1 MRFRGDDMFGDKG
14 MSPIECSAV
23 PRSVTGCL
31 EFEKKKVTYFD
42 AEFHSIALACSFSP
56 SGRSFVEPGVK

>member
-1 MRFRGDDMFGDKG
+1 